1 MLAAMVKR
9 SPTRKTLASLAA
21 ELGVSRTTVSN
32 AYSRPDQLSAATRER
47 ILAAAKARGYPGPD
61 PTARSLRTR
70 RAGSVGVLLT
80 EHLSYAFEDMAS
92 VDFLAGMAEASAGA
106 QTTLTLIPAGPEG
119 EAEAASLVGSAA
131 VDGFVVYSVAAED
144 AYLEAARG
152 RGLPVVVCDQPT
164 DSGLPFV
171 GIDDRAAIAPAAR
184 ALVEAGHRKIGVL
197 AIRLKRERHDGP
209 ISWGELQGADMHVQ
223 RARVMGAMD
232 VFARAGIAPETVPVV
247 TQHINDAHTT
257 RAAAQ
262 LLLDAHPDLTAVLCT
277 TDSMALGVMTYAR
290 ERGID
295 IPGELS
301 VTGFDGI
308 DAAQRLGLTTIVQP
322 NKAKGAAAGHML
334 AKLIAGAEGSD
345 ASETAVATESA
356 AARAADAEP
365 AMSGPAVPRRVLQT
379 SFAAGRTVAP
389 PR

>member
-1 MLAAMVKR
+1 MVKR

-32 AYSRPDQLSAATRER
+32 AYSRPDQLSAATRAR

-70 RAGSVGVLLT
+70 RAGAVGVLLT

-106 QTTLTLIPAGPEG
+106 QSMLTLIPAGPEG
-119 EAEAASLVGSAA
+119 EAEATSLVGSAA
-131 VDGFVVYSVAAED
+131 VDGFVVYSVAAGD
-144 AYLEAARG
+144 AYLEAAR
-152 RGLPVVVCDQPT
+152 DQPT

-209 ISWGELQGADMHVQ
+209 ISWEELQEADMHVQ
-223 RARVMGAMD
+223 HARVMGAMD
-232 VFARAGIAPETVPVV
+232 VFAQAGIAPETVPVV
-247 TQHINDAHTT
+247 TQHINDAQTT

-295 IPGELS
+295 IPSELS

-308 DAAQRLGLTTIVQP
+308 DAAQRLGLTTIIQP

-334 AKLIAGAEGSD
+334 SNLIAAAD
-345 ASETAVATESA
+345 NA
-356 AARAADAEP
+356 AAAV
-365 AMSGPAVPRRVLQT
+365 PAVSRRVLRT
-379 SFAAGRTVAP
+379 NFAAGRTVAP